1 MNTFYTVCM
10 FCTEGSRFRALKI
23 SVWLGVDMIGD

>member
-1 MNTFYTVCM
+1 M
-10 FCTEGSRFRALKI
+10 CTCIWSSSRMGGGSRATLKI